1 MEIQKQQSLQTC
13 SSCACENYV
22 VIQFRFGGTLLGL
35 ALGCCQ
41 SIVWRPQIG
50 RMVVWIAVNILG
62 WSLGM
67 LLPQYIAY
75 IMRVA
80 NTPLLSTIFPVI
92 IAAVITG
99 MALVWFLRGQHGLD
113 Y

>member
-1 MEIQKQQSLQTC
+1 VI
-13 SSCACENYV
+13 
-22 VIQFRFGGTLLGL
+22 IQFRFGGTLLGL

-80 NTPLLSTIFPVI
+80 NSPLLSTIFPVI